1 MLLIAAGLMMAI
13 LAGCTPT
20 NMATHSTEDLQNGG
34 WWQRYVVYW
43 FAYALDTFADWF
55 GGEYG
60 LAVLVLVLIVRTL
73 ILPLTLKQV
82 KSSKAM
88 QAIQPQLQK
97 LREEYKDDPQRQQ
110 AETMK
115 LFQENQVN
123 PAAGCLPLI
132 IQMPVFI
139 ALYNAIIYNTGLRE
153 HTFLW
158 LQLGEPDKWFILP
171 VIAAI
176 TTFLQTK
183 MMMSMNPA
191 QMQGPMKIMMYMY
204 PIIISS
210 CLINSHQHFRCTGYT
225 VIFTR
230 SYRTISCIVTK
241 IQWLLIWVQLQIQQV
256 LLAKLLTTKLV
267 TRKNRKRNVVK
278 KFYWSAVPRGS
289 VLTIDVTYYRSI
301 VFTF

>member
-1 MLLIAAGLMMAI
+1 
-13 LAGCTPT
+13 
-20 NMATHSTEDLQNGG
+20 
-34 WWQRYVVYW
+34 
-43 FAYALDTFADWF
+43 
-55 GGEYG
+55 
-60 LAVLVLVLIVRTL
+60 
-73 ILPLTLKQV
+73 
-82 KSSKAM
+82 M

-204 PIIISS
+204 PIIIFVMSYQFPAALPLYWVYS
-210 CLINSHQHFRCTGYT
+210 NIYT
-225 VIFTR
+225 IVQNYFL
-230 SYRTISCIVTK
+230 YRNKNTVVTDLGAVTDTTSAARK
-241 IQWLLIWVQLQIQQV
+241 IANNKARNKKK
-256 LLAKLLTTKLV
+256 AKK
-267 TRKNRKRNVVK
+267 KR
-278 KFYWSAVPRGS
+278 R
-289 VLTIDVTYYRSI
+289 
-301 VFTF
+301 

>member
-158 LQLGEPDKWFILP
+158 MQLGEPDPWRILP
-171 VIAAI
+171 IIAAI

-204 PIIISS
+204 PVIILVMSWSFPAALPLYWVYSNI
-210 CLINSHQHFRCTGYT
+210 YT
-225 VIFTR
+225 IVQNYFL
-230 SYRTISCIVTK
+230 YRNKNTVVTDLGAVTDTTSAARK
-241 IQWLLIWVQLQIQQV
+241 IANNKARNKKK
-256 LLAKLLTTKLV
+256 AKK
-267 TRKNRKRNVVK
+267 KR
-278 KFYWSAVPRGS
+278 R
-289 VLTIDVTYYRSI
+289 
-301 VFTF
+301 